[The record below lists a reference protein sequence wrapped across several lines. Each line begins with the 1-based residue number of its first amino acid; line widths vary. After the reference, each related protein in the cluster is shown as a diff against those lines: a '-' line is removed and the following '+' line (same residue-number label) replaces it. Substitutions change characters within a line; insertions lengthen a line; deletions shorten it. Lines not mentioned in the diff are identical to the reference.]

1 MQSSPGQEHTGSAV
15 NSREIARAATMPKP
29 SAALASAP
37 TASPLDKPRTIDGSL
52 RGSQTHNSPKFGTRH
67 ILILCLAAVAS
78 CLVLIVLWLLLRGQE
93 AHRPGTCSDTEEQL
107 LVKTSLGEIRG
118 VAVETSNGQRARVFR
133 GIPFGE
139 GTTGGRRFEL
149 ATKVT
154 KLRSPFAA
162 VKQGPAC
169 LQPSIHVPVLRS
181 VTVMSD
187 NCLTLNVWAPSRCSM
202 EKGQSLPVLFF
213 LGGWMFHVASWNGL
227 FDWSTMASHGRVI
240 VVSPNFRL
248 GAAGF
253 LHRNGTGPDNVGV
266 EDILLAWNW
275 TKEHIASFGGN
286 ASNVVPLGHSS
297 GGFVV
302 SALLA
307 RPELF
312 DANRSVILSQSMFT
326 LTPDNSGEK
335 GVRKTEFL
343 GELCCNRSSCAAG
356 RSIPEY
362 VRCLAFLPA
371 AELVDMLKLRFSL
384 AQINLDGGPFFF
396 ADARKLPDDRSFFAG
411 KDVLLGNTIHEADRV
426 LAFGIAV
433 QNLTDSGVRDIVK
446 FLARQIGFPEEK
458 VLKYLGPYLALD
470 DDSASRFEKLE
481 KLNDLFTK
489 GAFQCPMLQYATE
502 AAKGGANVRFMVLAE
517 EKMDAV
523 DRATGDGVATYGDDL
538 RLLSGDPTYQSLT
551 TPQSSLSHTMMGHVA
566 AFASSGNPGHISAT
580 EEWPPFTEAEKK
592 VVLLNSSVVWAEAQW
607 HAQPCGMLMEIL
619 SLLLSGGL

>member
-1 MQSSPGQEHTGSAV
+1 MQAPSGHEHAGSAV
-15 NSREIARAATMPKP
+15 NSREITRTATTPNP

-37 TASPLDKPRTIDGSL
+37 TAPPSAKSKAIDGS
-52 RGSQTHNSPKFGTRH
+52 RRASQTDNSPKFGTRH
-67 ILILCLAAVAS
+67 ILILCLATAAFFT
-78 CLVLIVLWLLLRGQE
+78 VLIVLRLLLRGQE

-118 VAVETSNGQRARVFR
+118 VAVETSNGQRVRVFR

-202 EKGQSLPVLFF
+202 EKEESLPVLFF

-227 FDWSTMASHGRVI
+227 FDWSNMASHGRVI

-248 GAAGF
+248 GAPGF

-266 EDILLAWNW
+266 EDILLAWHW

-312 DANRSVILSQSMFT
+312 DANRSVILSQSMLT
-326 LTPDNSGEK
+326 ITPDNSGEA
-335 GVRKTEFL
+335 GVGKTEFL
-343 GELCCNRSSCAAG
+343 GQLCCNRSSCAAG

-362 VRCLAFLPA
+362 VRCLALLPA
-371 AELVDMLKLRFSL
+371 AKLVNMLELRFAL
-384 AQINLDGGPFFF
+384 AQINLGGGPFFF
-396 ADARKLPDDRSFFAG
+396 ADARKLPNDRSFFAG
-411 KDVLLGNTIHEADRV
+411 KDLLFGNTIHEADRV
-426 LAFGIAV
+426 LAFGIALE
-433 QNLTDSGVRDIVK
+433 NWTDIGVRDIVK
-446 FLARQIGFPEEK
+446 FLARQIGFPEEE
-458 VLKYLGPYLALD
+458 VLKYIGPLLGLD
-470 DDSASRFEKLE
+470 DESASRFEKLE
-481 KLNDLFTK
+481 KLNGLFTK

-517 EKMDAV
+517 EKMDAA
-523 DRATGDGVATYGDDL
+523 DRATSDGIATYGDDL

-551 TPQSSLSHTMMGHVA
+551 TAQSNLSRTMMGHVA
-566 AFASSGNPGHISAT
+566 AFASSGNPGHISAAA
-580 EEWPPFTEAEKK
+580 EWPPFTEAEKK

-607 HAQPCGMLMEIL
+607 RAESCSMLMQIV
-619 SLLLSGGL
+619 SHVLSGGL